1 MNIPKERIAEE
12 LERRRAFLSKT
23 VGMQAAVQSKNNVF
37 QSILKNAEGKEG
49 IDCGIVAE
57 RMEFINDRFGKSLSI
72 VKGYEEGL
80 LGRIRDWD
88 R

>member
-1 MNIPKERIAEE
+1 
-12 LERRRAFLSKT
+12 
-23 VGMQAAVQSKNNVF
+23 
-37 QSILKNAEGKEG
+37 
-49 IDCGIVAE
+49 
-57 RMEFINDRFGKSLSI
+57 MEFINDRFGKSLSI